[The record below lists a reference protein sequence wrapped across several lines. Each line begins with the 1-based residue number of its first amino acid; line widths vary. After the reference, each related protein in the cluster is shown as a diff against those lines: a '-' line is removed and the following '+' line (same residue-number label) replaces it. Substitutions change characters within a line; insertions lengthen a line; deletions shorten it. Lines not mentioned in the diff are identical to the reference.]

1 MLAGSRSV
9 TFWIDKKNSLKMRS
23 SYGISSPPSRCVTNF
38 FSQGDES
45 SVLSVSKV
53 SLVGVSGFIKMFGI
67 GKEVPEDDAGKVLL
81 LRDEMEYGRFRS
93 NVSRLLTINVLGK
106 AVVETGDKIIF
117 R

>member
-1 MLAGSRSV
+1 
-9 TFWIDKKNSLKMRS
+9 
-23 SYGISSPPSRCVTNF
+23 
-38 FSQGDES
+38 
-45 SVLSVSKV
+45 
-53 SLVGVSGFIKMFGI
+53 
-67 GKEVPEDDAGKVLL
+67 LL